1 MKRPLLTPRLGLV
14 IKYNNKW
21 NEQKLRK
28 IKKDKKK
35 CKFRG
40 KNKFLDF
47 RILQNL
53 ELDGEHY

>member
-28 IKKDKKK
+28 IKKDKKNVNLGEK
-35 CKFRG
+35 TSFK
-40 KNKFLDF
+40 
-47 RILQNL
+47 ILEYYKIWN
-53 ELDGEHY
+53 